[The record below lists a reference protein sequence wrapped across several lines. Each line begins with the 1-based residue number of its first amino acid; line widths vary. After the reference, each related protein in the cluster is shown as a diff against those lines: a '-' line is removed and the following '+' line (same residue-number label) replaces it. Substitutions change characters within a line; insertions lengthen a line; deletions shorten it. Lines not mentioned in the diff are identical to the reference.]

1 MAAICGLTLYLMYGQ
16 TPDIRIDTTLVVVP
30 VTVTDSLHRFVLG
43 LEPGDFRIVEDGAEQ
58 KITQFSG
65 EDAPLSVGLLIDTSG
80 SMGLKLDT
88 SRAAAKE
95 LLKTLNSGDES
106 FLIEFN
112 DHARL
117 VEALTSEPA
126 AVEKGLGSLR
136 TGGLTALLDAV
147 NLGLSEM
154 KKAKNPRKALVVISD
169 GGDNNSSYSQAEIR
183 SLVREA
189 DVQLYAM
196 GVFEPVLFP
205 SLTKEEV
212 SGPRLLSQI
221 AEQTGGRAFGASDT
235 SQLPAIAEKIAI
247 ELHNQ
252 YVLAYSP
259 SNKARDGK
267 YRKIEVTLK
276 QPKGLPELTARWRLG
291 YYL

>member
-1 MAAICGLTLYLMYGQ
+1 
-16 TPDIRIDTTLVVVP
+16 
-30 VTVTDSLHRFVLG
+30 
-43 LEPGDFRIVEDGAEQ
+43 
-58 KITQFSG
+58 
-65 EDAPLSVGLLIDTSG
+65 
-80 SMGLKLDT
+80 
-88 SRAAAKE
+88 
-95 LLKTLNSGDES
+95 
-106 FLIEFN
+106 
-112 DHARL
+112 
-117 VEALTSEPA
+117 
-126 AVEKGLGSLR
+126 
-136 TGGLTALLDAV
+136 V

-169 GGDNNSSYSQAEIR
+169 GGDNNSRYSQAEIK

-196 GVFEPVLFP
+196 GVFEPTLFP
-205 SLTKEEV
+205 TLTKEEV

-221 AEQTGGRAFGASDT
+221 SEQTGGRAFGASEM

-267 YRKIEVTLK
+267 YRKIEVILK
-276 QPKGLPELTARWRLG
+276 QPKGLPELTPRWRLG
-291 YYL
+291 YYAPVE